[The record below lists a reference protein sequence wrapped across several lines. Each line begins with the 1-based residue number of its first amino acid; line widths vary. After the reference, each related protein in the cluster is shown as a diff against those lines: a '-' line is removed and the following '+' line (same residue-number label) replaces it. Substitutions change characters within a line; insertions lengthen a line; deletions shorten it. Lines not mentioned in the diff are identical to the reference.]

1 MGTDYKSIIE
11 TDSELNKIRDYD
23 LLLERILLEAR
34 KVANADAG
42 SIYVREVEDVTGV
55 KVEKLAIKYAQNDT
69 LMKRLSSGQKL
80 IYSVFKIDI
89 DEKTISGYCALA
101 KKLINVA
108 DAYNLP
114 EDAIYTFGNS
124 FDMVSDYRTGSVL
137 DIPLL
142 TAEAKLLGVIQ
153 IINALD
159 SDGKII
165 PFSKSDEFLIS
176 HFAEKATA
184 ALERAN
190 MTRAMVLRMI
200 KMAEL
205 RDPIETGTHVSRVA
219 SYAVEIYDRYAFRH
233 SVGVV
238 EQDKFRDT
246 LKIAAML
253 HDVGKVAI
261 SDSILKKPGRFT
273 PEEFN
278 IMKEHTRYGAML
290 FDDPQSYFDIVSRDI
305 ALCHHENWDGS
316 GYPGWIDPD
325 SGRTLKSGPDGKP
338 LGKRGEEIPLAGRIV
353 AIADVFDALNS
364 KRVYKEAWDD
374 EAVYAEMRKQS
385 GIKFDPELV
394 GIFLE
399 LIPTIRQIQS
409 LYPEAHKSI
418 TI

>member
-1 MGTDYKSIIE
+1 MADYKAIIE
-11 TDSELNKIRDYD
+11 TDSDLDKIQDYD

-34 KVANADAG
+34 KVVNADAG
-42 SIYVREVEDVTGV
+42 SIYVREVEEMTGL
-55 KVEKLAIKYAQNDT
+55 KVEKLAMKYAQNNT
-69 LMKRLSSGQKL
+69 LMKRLSPGQKL

-89 DEKTISGYCALA
+89 DDKTLSGYSALT
-101 KKLINVA
+101 KKTINVA

-114 EDAIYTFGNS
+114 KNAPYTFGVS
-124 FDMVSDYRTGSVL
+124 FDMISDYRTKSVL
-137 DIPLL
+137 TMPLL
-142 TAEAKLLGVIQ
+142 TMEGKLVGVIQ
-153 IINALD
+153 MINALD
-159 SDGKII
+159 GSGEPI
-165 PFSKSDEFLIS
+165 PFSQNDEFLIG
-176 HFAEKATA
+176 HFAGKATA
-184 ALERAN
+184 ALERAS
-190 MTRAMVLRMI
+190 MTRAMILRMI

-233 SVGVV
+233 GISAV

-246 LKIAAML
+246 LRIAAML

-278 IMKEHTRYGAML
+278 IMKEHTRYGALL
-290 FDDPQSYFDIVSRDI
+290 FDDPQSHIDIVSRDI

-316 GYPGWIDPD
+316 GYPGWIDPV
-325 SGRTLKSGPDGKP
+325 SGLALKTGADGKP
-338 LGKRGEEIPLAGRIV
+338 LGKRGEEIPLGGRIV

-364 KRVYKEAWDD
+364 KRSYKEAWSEDD
-374 EAVYAEMRKQS
+374 VYAEIRKQS

-394 GIFLE
+394 DIFLG

-409 LYPEAHKSI
+409 IYPELHI
-418 TI
+418 QVI